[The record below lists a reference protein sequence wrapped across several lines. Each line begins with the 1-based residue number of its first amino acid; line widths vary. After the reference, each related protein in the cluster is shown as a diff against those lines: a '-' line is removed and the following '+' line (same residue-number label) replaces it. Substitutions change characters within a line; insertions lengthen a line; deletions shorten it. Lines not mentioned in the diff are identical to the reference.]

1 MANNDREICMKFRSM
16 IVQMVEINKM
26 QSSRLYIG
34 ILCLRGLLRIICFFF
49 LEVKEVSPISL
60 FGSLNNRFMTFIDSL
75 GCCLYE
81 WIVMV
86 GVALGIRVCGEEM
99 HGGMEGDGV

>member
-1 MANNDREICMKFRSM
+1 M
-16 IVQMVEINKM
+16 
-26 QSSRLYIG
+26 
-34 ILCLRGLLRIICFFF
+34 
-49 LEVKEVSPISL
+49 SPISL